1 MPLLLLVSTGAS
13 EVSAV
18 TVFDTVTD
26 NALAIHQN
34 SDFTYQFTVLSD
46 AVAADITGAAFTGMF
61 RWQFSDASPVFS
73 LTTEI
78 SVVDATGG
86 IALIQIP
93 YTDTT
98 AVVVPT
104 TGIQNIIGGGYDLYY
119 DINMLLEG
127 RQHRVLRGVAKFYQ
141 SALQ

>member
-26 NALAIHQN
+26 NSLAIHQN

-46 AVAADITGAAFTGMF
+46 AVAADITGATFSGMF
-61 RWQFSDASPVFS
+61 RWQFADASPVFS

-78 SVVDATGG
+78 SIVDALTGIVQ
-86 IALIQIP
+86 IAISD
-93 YTDTT
+93 TDTD
-98 AVVVPT
+98 AAVVPT

-119 DINMLLEG
+119 DVNMLLSG
-127 RQHRVLRGVAKFYQ
+127 LQYRVLRGVAKFYQ

>member
-13 EVSAV
+13 EVSSV

-46 AVAADITGAAFTGMF
+46 SVAADITGAAFTGMF

-86 IALIQIP
+86 IALIDIP
-93 YTDTT
+93 YAET
-98 AVVVPT
+98 ADVVVPT